1 MLLML
6 EARSKWSL
14 RCLFDFTAR
23 ALRRKGIRYFE
34 TQRHEGTK
42 DHEVSYDSSNN
53 FIQVRYTH

>member
-1 MLLML
+1 ML